1 VLHRDTAP
9 TFMKLSDLK
18 PDKGAVRKKTRVG
31 RGIAAGKGKTAGRGI
46 KGTGARTGGGKG
58 PYFEGGQLPFVRR
71 LPFKRGFTNIFRI
84 EYQEVNLDFLEEV
97 FDAGMEITPAILAD
111 AGLIRKADQPVV
123 VLGRGD
129 LTKKFTISA
138 HRFTKSAEEKIAAA
152 GGTVNKLELTVTGAH
167 ATVKKLRKSQLEK
180 LEQKS

>member
-1 VLHRDTAP
+1 
-9 TFMKLSDLK
+9 MKLHDLR
-18 PDKGAVRKKTRVG
+18 PAKGSVKKKTRVG

-97 FDAGMEITPAILAD
+97 FDAGTEITPALLKE
-111 AGLIRKADQPVV
+111 AGLIRKAEAPVAI
-123 VLGRGD
+123 LGRGD
-129 LTKKFTISA
+129 LTKKFTIHA
-138 HRFTKSAEEKIAAA
+138 HRFTKSAEEKVAAA
-152 GGTVNKLELTVTGAH
+152 GGSVQKLELTVKGAR
-167 ATVKKLRKSQLEK
+167 ATVKKLRKSALAK
-180 LEQKS
+180 LAAKAE

>member
-1 VLHRDTAP
+1 
-9 TFMKLSDLK
+9 MKLHDLK
-18 PDKGAVRKKTRVG
+18 PDKGSVRKKTRVG

-97 FDAGMEITPAILAD
+97 FDAGTEITPAVLAD
-111 AGLIRKADQPVV
+111 AGLIRDADKPVV

-138 HRFTKSAEEKIAAA
+138 HRFTKSAEEKINAV
-152 GGTVNKLELTVTGAH
+152 GGAVNKLELKVTGAK
-167 ATVKKLRKSQLEK
+167 ATVKKLRKSQLAK